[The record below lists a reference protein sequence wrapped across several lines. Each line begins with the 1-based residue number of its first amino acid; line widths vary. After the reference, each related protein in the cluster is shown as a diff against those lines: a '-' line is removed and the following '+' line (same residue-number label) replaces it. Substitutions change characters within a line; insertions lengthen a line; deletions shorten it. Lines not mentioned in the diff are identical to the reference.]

1 MRDLLGVGLGSF
13 GSAVFLRSQGK
24 EMFGTA
30 AFAGHHHFI
39 AVHDAY
45 SWTFDRGQSE
55 MLF

>member
-1 MRDLLGVGLGSF
+1 MEHAVF
-13 GSAVFLRSQGK
+13 KAVFLRSQGK

-39 AVHDAY
+39 AVRDAY
-45 SWTFDRGQSE
+45 SWTFDRGQFE